1 MPEQSPESGTLVPEG
16 GSCRDHFQA
25 MLRLC
30 TADTFGAF
38 DAYEEYAERV
48 TRGARSVRESLDAE
62 LA

>member
-1 MPEQSPESGTLVPEG
+1 MRHPVPEG
-16 GSCRDHFQA
+16 GSCRDHFHA
-25 MLRLC
+25 LLLPC

-48 TRGARSVRESLDAE
+48 TRWARSVRQTLDAE